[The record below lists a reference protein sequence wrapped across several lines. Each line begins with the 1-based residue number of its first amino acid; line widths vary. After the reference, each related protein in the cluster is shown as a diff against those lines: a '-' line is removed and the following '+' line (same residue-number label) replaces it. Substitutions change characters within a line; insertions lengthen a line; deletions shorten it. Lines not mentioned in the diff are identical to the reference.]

1 MMNKAIKCSRLPRIG
16 ASNGKNE
23 ATDYV
28 DVIGVDVGGKFPDL
42 IQLDRANGAV
52 RLAKV
57 PSKLHN
63 IWCHAGDS

>member
-1 MMNKAIKCSRLPRIG
+1 M
-16 ASNGKNE
+16 GKNE

-28 DVIGVDVGGKFPDL
+28 DLIGVDVARKFTDL
-42 IQLDRANGAV
+42 IQLDQANGAV

-63 IWCHAGDS
+63 IWCHVGYS

>member
-42 IQLDRANGAV
+42 IQLDRAN
-52 RLAKV
+52 
-57 PSKLHN
+57 
-63 IWCHAGDS
+63 